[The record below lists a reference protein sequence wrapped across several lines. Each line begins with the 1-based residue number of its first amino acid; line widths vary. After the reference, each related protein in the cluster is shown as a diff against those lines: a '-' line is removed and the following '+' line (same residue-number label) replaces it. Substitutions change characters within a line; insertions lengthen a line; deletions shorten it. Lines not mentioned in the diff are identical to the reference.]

1 MLTYLILLFT
11 VIPAVEL
18 MVLIKVGTYI
28 GAINTVALIIFTGVV
43 GAFLARMQGL
53 ATLYRIQSNLDRGV
67 MPTSEMFD
75 GVLILIGGVLLLTP
89 GFITDTIGFLFLV
102 PLTRALLKAWL
113 QKKLQTMMA
122 RGQIVT
128 ITPFRRSNDVYDV

>member
-1 MLTYLILLFT
+1 MTYLILLFT

-28 GAINTVALIIFTGVV
+28 GAMNTVALIIFTGVV

-53 ATLYRIQSNLDRGV
+53 ATLYRIQSNLDRGT

-89 GFITDTIGFLFLV
+89 GFITDTIGLMFLV
-102 PLTRALLKAWL
+102 PLTRTLLKAWL

-128 ITPFRRSNDVYDV
+128 ITPFRRNNDIYDV

>member
-11 VIPAVEL
+11 IIPAVEL
-18 MVLIKVGTYI
+18 VVLIKVGTYI
-28 GAINTVALIIFTGVV
+28 GALNTVALIIVTGVA

-53 ATLYRIQSNLDRGV
+53 VTLYRIQSNLDRGI
-67 MPTSEMFD
+67 MPTAEMFD

-89 GFITDTIGFLFLV
+89 GFITDTVGFMLLI
-102 PLTRALLKAWL
+102 PLTRSLLKNWL
-113 QKKLQTMMA
+113 RKKLQTMMD

-128 ITPFRRSNDVYDV
+128 VTPFRRNDDIYDV